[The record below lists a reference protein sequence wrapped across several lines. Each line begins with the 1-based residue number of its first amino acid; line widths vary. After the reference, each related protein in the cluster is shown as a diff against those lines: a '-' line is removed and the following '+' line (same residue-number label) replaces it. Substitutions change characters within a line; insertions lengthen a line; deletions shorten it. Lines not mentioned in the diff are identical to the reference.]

1 MYQQEKT
8 EATKWMDLEKLKTN
22 IEILIN
28 KAKIAE
34 LSQENEES
42 TLLTSFDR
50 LLKSDIQV
58 AEAIATIRKYITQQ
72 QEHHTAG

>member
-1 MYQQEKT
+1 
-8 EATKWMDLEKLKTN
+8 MDLEKLKTN

-72 QEHHTAG
+72 QEHQTAG